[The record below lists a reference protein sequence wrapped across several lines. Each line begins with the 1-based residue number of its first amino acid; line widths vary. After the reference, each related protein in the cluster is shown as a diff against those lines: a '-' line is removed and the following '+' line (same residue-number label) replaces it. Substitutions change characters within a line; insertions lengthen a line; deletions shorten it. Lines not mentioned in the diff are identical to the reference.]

1 MQQAAE
7 LELERPAI
15 RKSRIVLPV
24 EHGSWGFLFEP
35 LVAASAVAFSAA
47 ALPLSV
53 MVIGAFMMRRPLQIF
68 LVDRLA
74 GRSLPQTRIALQ
86 FVLFFFVLFAAG
98 LVFSVLTSPLVAFVP
113 FAVVAPFALYQIY
126 CDAARKNRELAAE
139 LTGAFVMSSSA
150 AAIALAGGMT
160 WPQAAAIWVFFIA
173 RFVPSI
179 LYVRSRLRLEKGKP
193 FSFAVPTAS
202 HLAAFAAVAM
212 LWNAALL
219 PLLAAAVYAVL
230 LARSVIGLSRF
241 RRPAKAMKIGVWEVI
256 YGLAAVLSLII
267 GYHTGI

>member
-7 LELERPAI
+7 VEFKRPAI
-15 RKSRIVLPV
+15 RASKIVLPV

-35 LVAASAVAFSAA
+35 IVAATAIAFSAA
-47 ALPLSV
+47 SLPIAV

-86 FVLFFFVLFAAG
+86 FVLIFFAVFAAG
-98 LVFSVLTSPLVAFVP
+98 LAGSFLTSPLVAFLP

-126 CDAARKNRELAAE
+126 CDASRKNRELAAE
-139 LTGAFVMSSSA
+139 LTGAFAMSSSA
-150 AAIALAGGMT
+150 AAIALAGGFD

-193 FSFAVPTAS
+193 FSFAVPAAS
-202 HLAAFAAVAM
+202 HLVALAVTAL
-212 LWNAALL
+212 LWNAGLL
-219 PLLAAAVYAVL
+219 PLLAAAVFVL
-230 LARSVIGLSRF
+230 LLVRSVIGLSRF

>member
-1 MQQAAE
+1 
-7 LELERPAI
+7 
-15 RKSRIVLPV
+15 
-24 EHGSWGFLFEP
+24 
-35 LVAASAVAFSAA
+35 AA

-68 LVDRLA
+68 LSERVS

-86 FVLFFFVLFAAG
+86 FVLIFFAMFAAG
-98 LVFSVLTSPLVAFVP
+98 LAGSFLTSPLVAFVP
-113 FAVVAPFALYQIY
+113 FSVVAPFALYQIY
-126 CDAARKNRELAAE
+126 CDASRKNRELAAE

-150 AAIALAGGMT
+150 AAIALAGDMT

-179 LYVRSRLRLEKGKP
+179 LYVRNRLRLEKGKP
-193 FSFAVPTAS
+193 FSFAVP
-202 HLAAFAAVAM
+202 AAAHISALSAVVL
-212 LWNAALL
+212 LWNAGLL
-219 PLLAAAVYAVL
+219 PLLAAAVFAVL
-230 LARSVIGLSRF
+230 LARSVIGLSSF
-241 RRPAKAMKIGVWEVI
+241 RRPAKAMKIGVWEGI

>member
-15 RKSRIVLPV
+15 RKSRIVLPI

-53 MVIGAFMMRRPLQIF
+53 MVISAFMMRRPLQIF
-68 LVDRLA
+68 LADRLA
-74 GRSLPQTRIALQ
+74 GRSLPQTRIAFQ
-86 FVLFFFVLFAAG
+86 FVLIFFAVFAAG
-98 LVFSVLTSPLVAFVP
+98 LAGSFLTSPLVAFLP

-126 CDAARKNRELAAE
+126 CDASRKNRELAAE

-150 AAIALAGGMT
+150 AAIAVAGGFA
-160 WPQAAAIWVFFIA
+160 WPQAAAVWVFFIA

-193 FSFAVPTAS
+193 FSFAVPTAA
-202 HLAAFAAVAM
+202 HLAALAAVAL
-212 LWNAALL
+212 LWNAGFL
-219 PLLAAAVYAVL
+219 PLLAGTVFAVL